1 MHHVLGNVKKGSE
14 TSQSKIVLLDVLT
27 GAKKEVR
34 VKSAEKV
41 DTVDMALR
49 ECEVLRVEKGGGVVV
64 RQLDEEEGEEMTVP
78 HTEGHLIHY
87 LAPGMKVTSVSLFF
101 SLLALDN
108 SQKVFV
114 RLLDDSPLRVEPPKH
129 VRVRVKSVP
138 EVAEQVA
145 ETKCVAYLENGRKVR
160 VPGHITK
167 GQEIVVRPA
176 DETYVGV
183 SSEVA
188 E

>member
-1 MHHVLGNVKKGSE
+1 MPQLANS
-14 TSQSKIVLLDVLT
+14 LT
-27 GAKKEVR
+27 AQVCVR
-34 VKSAEKV
+34 V
-41 DTVDMALR
+41 
-49 ECEVLRVEKGGGVVV
+49 
-64 RQLDEEEGEEMTVP
+64 
-78 HTEGHLIHY
+78 
-87 LAPGMKVTSVSLFF
+87 
-101 SLLALDN
+101 
-108 SQKVFV
+108 
-114 RLLDDSPLRVEPPKH
+114 LDDMPLRVEPPKH

-145 ETKCVAYLENGRKVR
+145 ETKCVAFLENGRKIR

-188 E
+188 ED